1 MNCKPRRSRLRR
13 SLSWQCHASRNH
25 LGSRIPQRVC
35 DGPERGK
42 ALRFQ
47 PVLVRTGVL
56 ARLVERIRC
65 ILRDDDAIRRADVP
79 GMNHRQFRTNCRITR
94 RTRLKWPPETAAKSR
109 VPRTWFRA
117 KVWSMAAARSRGHA
131 YRGTSYVH
139 HLAVDPDRRKVGRE
153 KVGVLRL
160 GAEPPL
166 VPVAKAGR
174 SRTLREP
181 VIPMA
186 TNLPLTQQPTQQTHQ
201 LKSLLTWGSR
211 TSCWPGPALGA
222 GSRRRARH
230 QPIARK
236 RRCRPWTASALCSG
250 S

>member
-1 MNCKPRRSRLRR
+1 MFKLRKSCSAILLTRVLCSRGARIRNVTPRRSRLRR

-25 LGSRIPQRVC
+25 LESRIPHCVC

-79 GMNHRQFRTNCRITR
+79 GMNHRRFRTNCRITR
-94 RTRLKWPPETAAKSR
+94 RTRLEWPPETAAEHCA
-109 VPRTWFRA
+109 PRTWFRA
-117 KVWSMAAARSRGHA
+117 KVWSMAAARSWGHA

-166 VPVAKAGR
+166 VPVAKAG
-174 SRTLREP
+174 S
-181 VIPMA
+181 
-186 TNLPLTQQPTQQTHQ
+186 
-201 LKSLLTWGSR
+201 SR
-211 TSCWPGPALGA
+211 TSRVPLIGN
-222 GSRRRARH
+222 
-230 QPIARK
+230 QPTSNT
-236 RRCRPWTASALCSG
+236 PPHPTNPPTQ
-250 S
+250 